1 MKKTDL
7 TYKEID
13 FNIEYDIDA
22 DDYGNIDVEILS
34 IKLDKHDVELIDLLW
49 NDIEEITE
57 LLIFELKPYYEL

>member
-22 DDYGNIDVEILS
+22 DDYGNIDIEILS

-57 LLIFELKPYYEL
+57 LLISELKPYYEL